1 MGESCLVQQL
11 RYEHKTMAGGQPQAE
26 LRARDNCVC
35 YTFWQRT
42 PRRDAKE
49 ATSLHLHPTILC
61 VRYDFCNKKKVPPS
75 WPVSHSR
82 PSDRPG
88 EWFGSCKYQKICE
101 KKTLKFQ
108 INQPPV
114 SHPLLAF
121 FLKIKPLPSAKL
133 ICILISSLM

>member
-11 RYEHKTMAGGQPQAE
+11 RYEHKIMAGGQPQAE

-61 VRYDFCNKKKVPPS
+61 VRYDFCNKKKCPHRGQSAILGHRIGQANGLDHANIRKFV
-75 WPVSHSR
+75 
-82 PSDRPG
+82 
-88 EWFGSCKYQKICE
+88 
-101 KKTLKFQ
+101 KK
-108 INQPPV
+108 
-114 SHPLLAF
+114 
-121 FLKIKPLPSAKL
+121 KL
-133 ICILISSLM
+133 SNFR